1 MSILL
6 DSSDMK
12 QKDLLF
18 LLLSSTFL
26 AVVWIVF
33 TIIHTSLTST
43 ISGTLHQQIQP
54 ISGNF
59 DNQTIQNIQKR
70 LKVTPKFAIEVIE
83 SPTPTATPTLPP
95 LQVVNPTGINAT
107 PTIIIV
113 TPTPTQTSVT
123 PTNTPTP

>member
-1 MSILL
+1 
-6 DSSDMK
+6 MK
-12 QKDLLF
+12 QKDILF

-54 ISGNF
+54 ISGSF
-59 DNQTIQNIQKR
+59 DNQTIQIIQKR
-70 LKVTPKFAIEVIE
+70 LKVTPKFAIQVIE
-83 SPTPTATPTLPP
+83 SPTPTVTPTLPP

-107 PTIIIV
+107 PTIIVV
-113 TPTPTQTSVT
+113 TPTPTSVT
-123 PTNTPTP
+123 PTDTPTP